1 MHEPDWEVANET
13 LSAAEERFERGRK
26 TLGLWLGPLVLAL
39 LLWFPP
45 PAPSPEAARL
55 AAVLAFTLVWWITEA
70 IPIPATALLAPALAV
85 VLGVGTAGELFA
97 GFGDPIV
104 LLFLGGFVV
113 AEAMV
118 TTGLDRRIAFAI
130 LARPGVAGSPA
141 RLLVAFTL
149 LTAGV
154 SAWMNN
160 TSTTAM
166 LYPIGLSVLTTL
178 AREAGLVP
186 TRTRFGTSLMLV
198 LAWASSIGG
207 IMTPVGSAPNLIA
220 LGQLQKLAGSRV
232 PFLYWMIVAVP
243 IAVAMLGFLLAYFR
257 VALAPDVPAAADM
270 AARLE
275 SERRDLGRPSRA
287 ERNVIFAFGATVAM
301 WVVPGL
307 VAVAFG
313 VDSPLATRLARVLPE
328 SVAALLGASLLFVLP
343 VDWRARRMTL
353 TWTDAARI
361 DWGTLM
367 LFGGGLALGGAMF
380 RTGLAESFG
389 HALVAWTGSDSLAA
403 LTCLFCWVAIVL
415 TETTSNTAT
424 ATMLAPLAIASAQ
437 AAGVSPIPPAMGVA
451 LGASMAFML
460 PVSTPPNAIVY
471 GSGAVSITAMARH
484 GLVLDLAS
492 AAIVPTGVL
501 LGCRLLGL
509 A

>member
-1 MHEPDWEVANET
+1 
-13 LSAAEERFERGRK
+13 
-26 TLGLWLGPLVLAL
+26 
-39 LLWFPP
+39 
-45 PAPSPEAARL
+45 
-55 AAVLAFTLVWWITEA
+55 
-70 IPIPATALLAPALAV
+70 
-85 VLGVGTAGELFA
+85 
-97 GFGDPIV
+97 
-104 LLFLGGFVV
+104 
-113 AEAMV
+113 
-118 TTGLDRRIAFAI
+118 
-130 LARPGVAGSPA
+130 
-141 RLLVAFTL
+141 
-149 LTAGV
+149 
-154 SAWMNN
+154 
-160 TSTTAM
+160 
-166 LYPIGLSVLTTL
+166 
-178 AREAGLVP
+178 
-186 TRTRFGTSLMLV
+186 
-198 LAWASSIGG
+198 
-207 IMTPVGSAPNLIA
+207 
-220 LGQLQKLAGSRV
+220 
-232 PFLYWMIVAVP
+232 
-243 IAVAMLGFLLAYFR
+243 
-257 VALAPDVPAAADM
+257 
-270 AARLE
+270 
-275 SERRDLGRPSRA
+275 
-287 ERNVIFAFGATVAM
+287 
-301 WVVPGL
+301 VVPGL